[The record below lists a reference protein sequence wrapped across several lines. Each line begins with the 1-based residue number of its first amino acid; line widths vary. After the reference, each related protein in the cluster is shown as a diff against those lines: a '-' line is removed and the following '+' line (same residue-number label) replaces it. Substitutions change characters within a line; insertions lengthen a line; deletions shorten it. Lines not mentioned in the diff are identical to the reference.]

1 MRPGPPWVTLE
12 KPPGAFIN
20 SIFDYLD
27 YRKFLKDYY
36 LERKS
41 ENPRFSY
48 RLIALKVGF
57 KSPGH
62 FTQIIQGKAD
72 ISFRLAFKFAQFMK
86 LKKREADY
94 FDLLVRFDQ
103 AKANEEK
110 RLYLERLSAFSESK
124 VKLLTEQQHRF
135 FDKWYYMAVREILSF
150 FPFNGEYA
158 ALAAKVE
165 PPIRE
170 AEAREAIEVLESL
183 GLIRRNASGSYERI
197 DPVMSTGYDAASA
210 SLRKFQADT
219 MDLAKEAMERLPRDK
234 RSISTL
240 TLSLSDEAYKSI
252 EEELKAFRRKLLAI
266 AKNEERVDRV
276 IQFNFQIFPLSKT

>member
-1 MRPGPPWVTLE
+1 M
-12 KPPGAFIN
+12 
-20 SIFDYLD
+20 D
-27 YRKFLKDYY
+27 YRKYLKDHY
-36 LERKS
+36 LERKA

-48 RLIALKVGF
+48 RFIARKVGF

-103 AKANEEK
+103 AKAQEEK
-110 RLYLERLSAFSESK
+110 RQYLERLSAFVESK

-135 FDKWYYMAVREILSF
+135 FDKWYYMAIREILAF
-150 FPFNGEYA
+150 FPFEGDYA

-165 PPIRE
+165 PSIRE
-170 AEAREAIEVLESL
+170 SEAREAIEVLESL
-183 GLIRRNASGSYERI
+183 ELIRKTPQGRYERV
-197 DPVMSTGYDAASA
+197 DPVLSTGYDAATA
-210 SLRKFQADT
+210 SLRKFQSAT
-219 MDLAKEAMERLPRDK
+219 LDLAKEAMERLPREK

-240 TLSLSDEAYKSI
+240 TLSLSEEAYKSI

-266 AKNEERVDRV
+266 AKNDEHVDRV
-276 IQFNFQIFPLSKT
+276 VQFNFQLYPLSKT

>member
-1 MRPGPPWVTLE
+1 M
-12 KPPGAFIN
+12 
-20 SIFDYLD
+20 
-27 YRKFLKDYY
+27 
-36 LERKS
+36 
-41 ENPRFSY
+41 
-48 RLIALKVGF
+48 GF

-135 FDKWYYMAVREILSF
+135 FEKWYYMAVREILSF
-150 FPFNGEYA
+150 YPFKGEYA

-170 AEAREAIEVLESL
+170 AEAREAIEVLEAL
-183 GLIRRNASGSYERI
+183 ALIRRNPAGTYERI
-197 DPVMSTGYDAASA
+197 DPVLSTGYDAASA

-219 MDLAKEAMERLPRDK
+219 MDLAKEAMVRLPRDK